1 MDTGT
6 GTDTHTGT
14 RIVWHRH
21 VNIPRLRCQ
30 GSARLAAWLQA
41 TGSLTQHLRCHIGP
55 VTVRRLNQGR
65 GIARADEAA
74 ALGLPALP
82 GQRVHVREVLLSCD
96 DQPLVMA
103 RSVCESRHLRGPWRA
118 LKGLGSRPL
127 AELLFHDREVRRL
140 PLSSTTFAPHSRLGR
155 VQAEQWTQ
163 ATGMAWPAAGFWQR
177 RSIFVRRGAAL
188 LVAELFSAPMHQIP
202 GPVRAVRRRPVARGR

>member
-1 MDTGT
+1 MDADARAGT
-6 GTDTHTGT
+6 G
-14 RIVWHRH
+14 IVWHQH

-30 GSARLAAWLQA
+30 AAAPLAAWLQA
-41 TGSLTQHLRCHIGP
+41 TGSLTQHLRRHIGP

-65 GIARADEAA
+65 GLARADEAA
-74 ALGLPALP
+74 ALGLAALP

-96 DQPLVMA
+96 EQPLVMA

-140 PLSSTTFAPHSRLGR
+140 PLTSTYFAPHSRLGR
-155 VQAEQWTQ
+155 LQAEQWTQ
-163 ATGMAWPAAGFWQR
+163 ATGMVWPAAGFWQR

-188 LVAELFSAPMHQIP
+188 LVAELFSAPMHKIP
-202 GPVRAVRRRPVARGR
+202 GPVSGARRRPVTRGR

>member
-6 GTDTHTGT
+6 GTHPVT
-14 RIVWHRH
+14 RILWHQH

-30 GSARLAAWLQA
+30 GAARLAAWLQA
-41 TGSLTQHLRCHIGP
+41 TGSLTQHLRRQIGP

-65 GIARADEAA
+65 GIARVDEAA
-74 ALGLPALP
+74 ALGLAAVP
-82 GQRVHVREVLLSCD
+82 GQRVHVREVLLSFD
-96 DQPLVMA
+96 EKPLVMA
-103 RSVCESRHLRGPWRA
+103 RSVCESRHLRGAWRA

-140 PLSSTTFAPHSRLGR
+140 PLTSTYLAPHSRLGR
-155 VQAEQWTQ
+155 VQAEHWTQ

-202 GPVRAVRRRPVARGR
+202 GPARAGRRRPAVPGR